1 MKNKRQND
9 ITFLINTFG
18 LTFVLVAILV
28 SFQPYLESD
37 YRIEEVKKVDRETV
51 SLYPEEIAKM
61 ITSKHKPVMLV
72 AYASWCGYCRQ
83 LMPVVVDMVRNNE
96 LPEVEPLFVS
106 LDEEP
111 RKFSKYLVHND
122 YHTVFSPY
130 VVDHGVTRPLSSAMR
145 PLGSSFEGTIPYVGF
160 FDKNGKMVAESTG
173 VLGES
178 QIRLMAKQLLI
189 TD

>member
-1 MKNKRQND
+1 
-9 ITFLINTFG
+9 
-18 LTFVLVAILV
+18 V

-37 YRIEEVKKVDRETV
+37 YRIEEVKKVERETV
-51 SLYPEEIAKM
+51 SLQPDAIAKM

-83 LMPVVVDMVRNNE
+83 LMPLVVDMVRKGE
-96 LPEVEPLFVS
+96 LPNVEAIFVS

-130 VVDHGVTRPLSSAMR
+130 VVDHGLTRPLSSAMR
-145 PLGSSFEGTIPYVGF
+145 PLGSSFEGVIPYVGF
-160 FDKNGKMVAESTG
+160 FDKDGKMVKESTG
-173 VLGES
+173 VLSES
-178 QIRLMAKQLLI
+178 QILFMAKQL
-189 TD
+189 